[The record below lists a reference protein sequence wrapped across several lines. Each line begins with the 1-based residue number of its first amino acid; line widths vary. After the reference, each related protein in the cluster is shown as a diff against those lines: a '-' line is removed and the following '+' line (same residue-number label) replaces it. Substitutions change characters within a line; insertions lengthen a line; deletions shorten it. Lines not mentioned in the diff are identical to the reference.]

1 MPVQH
6 SSAATRV
13 SDQVSDLAIAI
24 DLAAVDVSQHTPL
37 VFGDFSH
44 IAMDRNPSEP
54 HTLETLTAQVKVN
67 YDKAQLE
74 TSKLKETMG
83 NMRQDVAQL
92 YTLHQD
98 LMAAMTELKQSTAAP
113 ATAKAGHGRPPGPTD
128 SEGVAEALRDPAA
141 RQEAT
146 KTYGIQWLTETK
158 EKELWPADA
167 LISCS

>member
-13 SDQVSDLAIAI
+13 PNQISDLAV
-24 DLAAVDVSQHTPL
+24 DLSAVDVSQHTPL
-37 VFGDFSH
+37 VFGDFSQ

-74 TSKLKETMG
+74 TGKLKEAMG

-92 YTLHQD
+92 HTLHQD
-98 LMAAMTELKQSTAAP
+98 LMAAMTELKQSTAAL
-113 ATAKAGHGRPPGPTD
+113 ATAKAGRPPGPTD

-141 RQEAT
+141 RQKAT
-146 KTYGIQWLTETK
+146 KTYGIHGLASGSQRLRKRTCG
-158 EKELWPADA
+158 LLMP
-167 LISCS
+167 